1 MEKTTKEME
10 QHWGQQ
16 QEHEIKQQL
25 ESNGSTNGHQK
36 WNNWDNEQKDGSN
49 EKNNVQQQ
57 MERQLEQR

>member
-1 MEKTTKEME
+1 MEKQMEQRWNQQQKKKMEKTTDGME

-36 WNNWDNEQKDGSN
+36 WNNWDNEQKDG
-49 EKNNVQQQ
+49 
-57 MERQLEQR
+57 